1 MLKNWNVQRKLG
13 IWMVLAACILALI
26 GCAGTE
32 ETSTNKGTKEESS
45 DKKATLAFSWSPAS
59 LDPHGSDSWE
69 IMRSGTAETLIKLNE
84 ELEPTAWLAKSWKQ
98 ENDTTWVFQ
107 LQENV
112 TFHNGKVMD
121 ATSVK
126 ESLQRSMDKNQRA
139 KDLLQ
144 IKSMEAV
151 SDTELK
157 IKTIQPNAALIA
169 SLADPSTIIVD
180 VATIDAKDSY
190 PAFTGA
196 FKIKQ
201 FNQDESLIVERYE
214 DYWGEKAILS
224 EVTIK
229 FIADANTRLMALQSG
244 DVDGATDISIDNIAV
259 LEKNKKFEVLTAT
272 SLRTHMLMYNMESP
286 LFKELALRKVVD
298 MLIPREEIVSS
309 VMKGQGTVAHSPFSP
324 VLPFGK
330 VENKEETESVNQL
343 MQQEGWKK
351 NAKGMWEKEGK
362 PFEATLLTFPQRPEL
377 TVMAEV
383 IQNKLLAEGM
393 KVNIRQV
400 ENIDDTLA
408 NEDWDLSM
416 YSMLTAH
423 TGDPQYFLEI
433 FYRSNSASNVSKYT
447 SPSVDRMI
455 SQLSQTTDFEERNQL
470 AIGIQEKINEDI
482 PQSYIVFPNTVFAVK
497 DGLKGFVAHPVEY
510 YYNHSQI
517 DVE

>member
-1 MLKNWNVQRKLG
+1 MLKKWNVQRNFV
-13 IWMVLAACILALI
+13 ISMVLAVCILALI
-26 GCAGTE
+26 GCAETG
-32 ETSTNKGTKEESS
+32 ETSINNGTKEESS
-45 DKKATLAFSWSPAS
+45 DKKATLAFSWSPAT

-69 IMRSGTAETLIKLNE
+69 IMRSGTAETLIKLNK
-84 ELEPTAWLAKSWKQ
+84 ELEPIAWLARSWKQ

-107 LQENV
+107 LQNNV

-126 ESLQRSMDKNQRA
+126 ESLQRSMDKDQRA

-151 SDTELK
+151 SDTELRINTTK
-157 IKTIQPNAALIA
+157 PNAALLA
-169 SLADPSTIIVD
+169 SLADPSTIILD
-180 VATIDAKDSY
+180 VKTIAKDNY

-201 FNQDESLIVERYE
+201 FNQDESLIVERYQ
-214 DYWGEKAILS
+214 DYWGEKALLS
-224 EVTIK
+224 EVNIK

-244 DVDGATDISIDNIAV
+244 DVDGATDISVDNIAV
-259 LEKNKKFEVLTAT
+259 LEKNKNFEVLTAT
-272 SLRTHMLMYNMESP
+272 SLRTHMLMYNLESP

-298 MLIPREEIVSS
+298 ILIPREDIVDS
-309 VMKGQGTVAHSPFSP
+309 VMKGEGTVAHHPFSP
-324 VLPFGK
+324 VLRFGK
-330 VENKEETESVNQL
+330 VKNIEETESVNQL

-351 NAKGMWEKEGK
+351 NNKGMWEKEGK
-362 PFEATLLTFPQRPEL
+362 AFEATLLTFPQRPEL

-383 IQNKLLAEGM
+383 IQSKLLAEGM

-408 NEDWDLSM
+408 NENWDLSM

-433 FYRSNSASNVSKYT
+433 FYRSNSDSNVSKYA

-455 SQLSQTTDFEERNQL
+455 SQLSQTTDMEERNEL
-470 AIGIQEKINEDI
+470 AIKIQEKINEDI
-482 PQSYIVFPNTVFAVK
+482 PQSFIVYPNTVFSVK
-497 DGLKGFVAHPVEY
+497 KGLKGFVANPIEY

>member
-1 MLKNWNVQRKLG
+1 MLENWNRKRNLG
-13 IWMVLAACILALI
+13 LWMVLALSLLALI
-26 GCAGTE
+26 GCAGND
-32 ETSTNKGTKEESS
+32 ETSTDKGTNEEDSNQ
-45 DKKATLAFSWSPAS
+45 KATLAFSWSPAS

-69 IMRSGTAETLIKLNE
+69 VMRSGTAETLIKLNE

-98 ENDTTWVFQ
+98 ESDTTWLFQ

-112 TFHNGKVMD
+112 TFHNGKAMD

-144 IKSMEAV
+144 IKSMGVV

-157 IKTIQPNAALIA
+157 IETTQPNAALIA
-169 SLADPSTIIVD
+169 HLADPSTIIVD
-180 VATIDAKDSY
+180 VATMDAKDSY

-196 FKIKQ
+196 FKIKK
-201 FNQDESLIVERYE
+201 FNQDESLIVKRYE
-214 DYWGEKAILS
+214 DYWGEKALLS

-244 DVDGATDISIDNIAV
+244 DVDGATDISVDNIDV

-309 VMKGQGTVAHSPFSP
+309 VMKGQGTVAHSAFSP

-330 VENKEETESVNQL
+330 VENKEEKQSVDQL

-351 NAKGMWEKEGK
+351 NATGMWEKEGK

-383 IQNKLLAEGM
+383 IQNKLLVEGM

-423 TGDPQYFLEI
+423 TGDPQFFLEI
-433 FYRSNSASNVSKYT
+433 FYRSNSESNVSKYA
-447 SPSVDRMI
+447 SPSVDKMI
-455 SQLSQTTDFEERNQL
+455 SQLSQTTDLEERNQL
-470 AIGIQEKINEDI
+470 AIQIQEKINEDI
-482 PQSYIVFPNTVFAVK
+482 PQSFIVFPNTVFAVK
-497 DGLKGFVAHPVEY
+497 DGLKGFVAHPIEY